1 MDFHPKTASVP
12 SSYFP
17 RAPRKD
23 KPPSD
28 FQEGVHDDII
38 VGRGHSG
45 ETVGV
50 EQSPRRFSTQQF
62 RLTLGPNIPGLFT
75 HSKTSEIVFPVRTPA
90 EPRVSRNCCVRSE
103 EHTSELQSRSDL
115 VC

>member
-45 ETVGV
+45 EIVGV
-50 EQSPRRFSTQQF
+50 EYEPRHSWSGTTLTLAEDSFLHSLETSRNRFS
-62 RLTLGPNIPGLFT
+62 
-75 HSKTSEIVFPVRTPA
+75 SKRPPKPVVQVEGDIEWVNPHA
-90 EPRVSRNCCVRSE
+90 E
-103 EHTSELQSRSDL
+103 
-115 VC
+115 